1 MAKKVFEGLKV
12 LDFTTSGTGPMS
24 LQYLARFGAT
34 AIRVETSHRLDT
46 TRTNRPYKDNF
57 SHPDYAP
64 WPELYN
70 SGKLTITLNLKK
82 PKGVEIDYRNA

>member
-1 MAKKVFEGLKV
+1 MTKKVFEGLKV
-12 LDFTTSGTGPMS
+12 LDFTTSGAGPMS
-24 LQYLARFGAT
+24 VQYLSRFGAKV
-34 AIRVETSHRLDT
+34 IRVETSLRLDT

-70 SGKLTITLNLKK
+70 AGKLAITQ
-82 PKGVEIDYRNA
+82 IS